1 MNHRQR
7 SDIMLTRKFWI
18 ATACAVIAAYSV
30 AGAALSQPF
39 PSKPV
44 RLITGFPAGG
54 PTDLMARILGE
65 KLQAAW
71 KQPVVVEARP
81 GASGIVS
88 MELLKNAPADGYLL
102 LVAPTNTLGVNP
114 HLFPKLPYDPV
125 RDFTLIARVADI
137 DNLLVVNAG
146 VPVKTLQELAALAR
160 SRPSSL
166 TFGSPANGSQP
177 HIAGEFLNQH
187 YGVKMTHVPYKGVAP
202 AVNDLLGGQ
211 INLMFA
217 PVSTL
222 LPHVRSGKLRA
233 IAMPTRKRNAAIPDV
248 PTFAEQG
255 VADFE
260 AVTWFLLIGPA
271 GLPAEV
277 FSKIR
282 ADAIAALQEPEVRER
297 FRGFGAESPAS
308 GAEDLNAFLRA
319 ELARWGKVISAAGI
333 KAE

>member
-1 MNHRQR
+1 M
-7 SDIMLTRKFWI
+7 MTRRFWI
-18 ATACAVIAAYSV
+18 VAACAVVAAFSG
-30 AGAALSQPF
+30 AGPAQSQSF
-39 PSKPV
+39 PSRSV

-65 KLQAAW
+65 KLQTAW

-146 VPVKTLQELAALAR
+146 VPAKTLPELAALAR
-160 SRPSSL
+160 SSSVAL

-211 INLMFA
+211 ITMTFA

-222 LPHVRSGKLRA
+222 LPHVRSGRLRA
-233 IAMPTRKRNAAIPDV
+233 IAVPARKRNASIPEV
-248 PTFAEQG
+248 PTFGEQG

-277 FSKIR
+277 VAKIR
-282 ADAIAALQEPEVRER
+282 ADAVAALQEPEVRDR
-297 FRGFGAESPAS
+297 LRAFGAESPAS
-308 GAEDLNAFLRA
+308 GAEDLDAFLRA
-319 ELARWGKVISAAGI
+319 DIARWGKVIRAAGI
-333 KAE
+333 RAE